1 MQEGLPFRSA
11 DRWDWAAARAP
22 DTGNVPVSSMD
33 IRRLEVPFPDAIGKT
48 LLIQQTE
55 FFPVPKVRIT
65 AFGTMSHGSAKPGKP
80 TQRVIP
86 STGCGAFAL
95 FKNST
100 VTKESVSVPIFCR
113 SCTISSPAPKV
124 K

>member
-1 MQEGLPFRSA
+1 MEIRLTVVASGLAGLKGVDSTLDQA
-11 DRWDWAAARAP
+11 KI
-22 DTGNVPVSSMD
+22 GHGVSRISC
-33 IRRLEVPFPDAIGKT
+33 IGELECGRLEVPFPDAIEKT

-55 FFPVPKVRIT
+55 FFPEPKVRIA

-80 TQRVIP
+80 TQGVIP

-113 SCTISSPAPKV
+113 S
-124 K
+124 